1 MNAGRNMKATEQ
13 VSVPAQSS
21 FPGVRAGSQDFKNAD
36 DVRCRRQE
44 QVIPELE
51 EGKNSPTNGDGG
63 FAESEDDFDN
73 PSTET
78 LVRAFK
84 NRNDVLLILLTQ
96 THDIL

>member
-1 MNAGRNMKATEQ
+1 
-13 VSVPAQSS
+13 
-21 FPGVRAGSQDFKNAD
+21 
-36 DVRCRRQE
+36 
-44 QVIPELE
+44 VIPELE